1 VIALKMGGVIMK
13 TITVRGLEPSLVEKL
28 KHVAKK
34 EGKSVNQL
42 VLDTIKQH
50 LGMKKEKQFTV
61 VHHDMDHIFGR
72 WSKEEFDRIQGKID
86 AERKIDKE
94 LW

>member
-13 TITVRGLEPSLVEKL
+13 TITVRGLDSSLVEKL
-28 KHVAKK
+28 KQVAKK
-34 EGKSVNQL
+34 EGKSVNQI

-50 LGMKKEKQFTV
+50 MGMKKEKQFTV

>member
-1 VIALKMGGVIMK
+1 
-13 TITVRGLEPSLVEKL
+13 
-28 KHVAKK
+28 
-34 EGKSVNQL
+34 
-42 VLDTIKQH
+42 
-50 LGMKKEKQFTV
+50 MKKEKQFTV

-94 LW
+94 LWS

>member
-1 VIALKMGGVIMK
+1 MK
-13 TITVRGLEPSLVEKL
+13 TITVRGLESSLVEKL
-28 KHVAKK
+28 KQVAKK
-34 EGKSVNQL
+34 EGKSVNQI

-50 LGMKKEKQFTV
+50 MGMKKEKQFTV

>member
-1 VIALKMGGVIMK
+1 MK
-13 TITVRGLEPSLVEKL
+13 TITVRGLEPSLVEKM
-28 KHVAKK
+28 KYTARK

-94 LW
+94 LWS